1 MIFPDD
7 LIPGD
12 PSDAIQFLLATGVA
26 LAAAAP
32 IGPISMLTIQRA
44 MALGFRKALFPALG
58 AVIADGLFGFIAALG
73 SGYLTTAIMGSKL
86 WLRLMGSF
94 ILAAMGVRLFTRQGM
109 GSQARKAVFGQLQL
123 GLLNLTLVLSN
134 PLTLGFYLAAFA
146 VLGLESD
153 HLFARQSFVLT
164 GGILFGSL
172 AWFTLL
178 CASASRLQ
186 LKIGDAMLDRI
197 RRGVGVLFLL
207 LGLVSAVRVLTGK

>member
-1 MIFPDD
+1 MIFPKN
-7 LIPGD
+7 LILGD
-12 PSDAIQFLLATGVA
+12 PSDTLQFLLAAGVA

-32 IGPISMLTIQRA
+32 IGPISILTLQRA
-44 MALGFRKALFPALG
+44 MALGFWRSFGPALG

-73 SGYLTTAIMGSKL
+73 SGYLTTSIMGSKF
-86 WLRLMGSF
+86 WLRLLGSV

-109 GSQARKAVFGQLQL
+109 GGPLQKEVFGQLQL

-146 VLGLESD
+146 VLGLESE
-153 HLFARQSFVLT
+153 HLFAWQSFILT

-172 AWFTLL
+172 TWFTLI
-178 CASASRLQ
+178 CAAASRFH
-186 LKIGDAMLDRI
+186 LKVGDVMLDRI

-207 LGLVSAVRVLTGK
+207 LGLVSAVRVFTGN